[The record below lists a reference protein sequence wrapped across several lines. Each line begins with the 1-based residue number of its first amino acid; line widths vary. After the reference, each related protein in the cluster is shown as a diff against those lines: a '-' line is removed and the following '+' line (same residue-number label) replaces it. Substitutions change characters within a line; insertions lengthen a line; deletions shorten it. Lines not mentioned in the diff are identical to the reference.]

1 MRATHWSRPPL
12 PLGKVRSVRIA
23 LVNAKPGTVLE
34 LADLRALR
42 PNPNGEAEDGT
53 KLVAGRITLDG
64 KQGLAQVKI
73 RANSALAGVLKTETN
88 EDGYFFLPH
97 RPKGDILTITARI
110 NGQAC
115 AIQQGRRIEIAK
127 NEVELDINA
136 NNCQR
141 LVSSA
146 DDVLDAR
153 MTP

>member
-1 MRATHWSRPPL
+1 
-12 PLGKVRSVRIA
+12 
-23 LVNAKPGTVLE
+23 
-34 LADLRALR
+34 LR

-53 KLVAGRITLDG
+53 KLVAGRVTLDG
-64 KQGLAQVKI
+64 KQGLAQIKI
-73 RANSALAGVLKTETN
+73 RATSILSGVLKTETN

-127 NEVELDINA
+127 NEAELDINA

-146 DDVLDAR
+146 EDVFETNL
-153 MTP
+153 MQ